1 MTKEQII
8 SQIEQIYFTGSFSE
22 STIRNDLQL
31 RKSMDIR
38 SGGQTNNLGEKRSFY
53 IQEID
58 IVLNLLKKMQ
68 TACSDDSAF
77 VSRCKRCEDQVN
89 KLLAIVRSF

>member
-31 RKSMDIR
+31 REAMDIR
-38 SGGQTNNLGEKRSFY
+38 SGGQKNNLGEKQSFY

-58 IVLNLLKKMQ
+58 IVLDLLKKVQ
-68 TACSDDSAF
+68 TAYSNESAF
-77 VSRCKRCEDQVN
+77 VSRCKRLEEHVN